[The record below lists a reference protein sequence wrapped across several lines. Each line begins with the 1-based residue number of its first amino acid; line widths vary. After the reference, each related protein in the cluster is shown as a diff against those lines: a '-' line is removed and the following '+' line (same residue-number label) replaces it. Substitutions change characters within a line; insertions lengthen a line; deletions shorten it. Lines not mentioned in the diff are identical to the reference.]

1 MSGWVFLQFG
11 CLEKNQN
18 VPLVN
23 CFQICCQL
31 NAIDLET
38 NFDPLGFKSKSEKI
52 FFFTQ
57 LKEESIFFE
66 RNFKF

>member
-1 MSGWVFLQFG
+1 MFGQVFLQFG
-11 CLEKNQN
+11 CVEKNQN

-38 NFDPLGFKSKSEKI
+38 NFDPLCFKSKSEKN
-52 FFFTQ
+52 FYFKQ
-57 LKEESIFFE
+57 LNEENTLF
-66 RNFKF
+66 